1 MIIWYHIKFHHIRS
15 CYIILHH
22 IKSSPLMLC
31 YFLSYFL
38 SIFNYKQLINYIQ
51 LLTCLLACL
60 LDSLHTIP
68 YHTIPYH
75 TIPYHTIPYHTIPYH
90 TYKNTRTQEYRNT
103 WYMIYLY
110 VYICNGFR
118 QTILNN
124 PHVFDRSSP
133 TCRGK
138 CRSPDSR
145 SKAPPQPWNRP
156 GKWSVMKKIV
166 PEIVAAQN

>member
-1 MIIWYHIKFHHIRS
+1 
-15 CYIILHH
+15 
-22 IKSSPLMLC
+22 
-31 YFLSYFL
+31 
-38 SIFNYKQLINYIQ
+38 
-51 LLTCLLACL
+51 
-60 LDSLHTIP
+60 
-68 YHTIPYH
+68 
-75 TIPYHTIPYHTIPYH
+75 
-90 TYKNTRTQEYRNT
+90 
-103 WYMIYLY
+103 MIYLY

-156 GKWSVMKKIV
+156 GKRSVMKKLLVRSLRRKIKGA
-166 PEIVAAQN
+166 ILGLQNWLFMLKY